1 MPLTTQAQNWIVEAM
16 HLAETMLDVQNE
28 NLILRARATVNNL
41 AAEIADDRLEE
52 TNPQTGGRLYPSF
65 EHLARAELV
74 DALTVFT
81 DFVAWMGDPNDSAS
95 RAAKLLRL
103 RG

>member
-16 HLAETMLDVQNE
+16 SLADTMLDVQNE

-41 AAEIADDRLEE
+41 ASEITDAKLNEE
-52 TNPQTGGRLYPSF
+52 LDSAKLYPGF
-65 EHLARAELV
+65 AHLTRAELV

-81 DFVAWMGDPNDSAS
+81 DFVTWMGDPNDTAS
-95 RAAKLLRL
+95 RAAKLLKL